1 MAREFESVGEIQGIL
16 ARGAFDEL
24 KGMLENEIFEAK
36 SEPWDLNSERGKFD
50 LATDISSMANMRG
63 GVIVFGASTKP
74 SDTHQS
80 REIDQIPR
88 LPESLAPS
96 DDRYWHIV
104 GDWIYPP
111 PFGISFRWHPDPE
124 DPARGMISVYVP
136 NYGEEL
142 RPFLVA
148 HYLSERGQRISSVV
162 GLSQRLGSTTK
173 HTPIQDLHAF
183 VREGRRLD
191 AIHQKLDTI
200 IARTEGAAA
209 ANRQSWMRRIFG
221 KIRLHRD

>member
-1 MAREFESVGEIQGIL
+1 VAREFENLEEIQEIL
-16 ARGAFDEL
+16 SSGRFEEL
-24 KGMLENEIFEAK
+24 KGALENEFFEAK
-36 SEPWDLNSERGKFD
+36 SEPWDSNSERGKFN
-50 LATDISSMANMRG
+50 LATDISSMASMRG
-63 GVIVFGASTKP
+63 GIIVFGASTKD

-96 DDRYWHIV
+96 DDRYWQIV

-111 PFGISFRWHPDPE
+111 PFGISFRWHPDPK
-124 DPARGMISVYVP
+124 DPTRGMISVYVP
-136 NYGEEL
+136 NYGEES

-148 HYLSERGQRISSVV
+148 HYLPEKGKRISSVV

-191 AIHQKLDTI
+191 EIHRKLDTI
-200 IARTEGAAA
+200 IARTEIGDAPESK
-209 ANRQSWMRRIFG
+209 RWI
-221 KIRLHRD
+221 IRMLNWIRSLSD